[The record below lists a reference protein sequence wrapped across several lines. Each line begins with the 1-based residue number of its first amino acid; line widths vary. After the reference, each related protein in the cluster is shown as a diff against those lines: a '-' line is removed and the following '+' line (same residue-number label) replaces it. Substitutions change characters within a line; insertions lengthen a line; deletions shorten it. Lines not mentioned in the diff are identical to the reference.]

1 MTNRQLAAQKLEN
14 LCVNVDPQTIL
25 EYIINNFLSGT
36 DALDAMESAEHEL
49 MGCDI
54 CNDED
59 EDTNEEELND
69 WM

>member
-1 MTNRQLAAQKLEN
+1 MTNRQIAAQKLEN

-25 EYIINNFLSGT
+25 EYIINNFLSGQ

-54 CNDED
+54 CDDDEN
-59 EDTNEEELND
+59 EDTNEEDLND
-69 WM
+69 